1 MKIVALIILLLS
13 LLQPLAC
20 FAHPCDSCLGNVDAA
35 DTSDTSGNP
44 SHNNDADNC
53 ESSVCCA
60 EYVNPDSGVTL
71 KYAPL
76 VSVLVMTER
85 YQKLPTV
92 VIPIFIPPQNL
103 A

>member
-1 MKIVALIILLLS
+1 MKIVALIILIVS

-20 FAHPCDSCLGNVDAA
+20 FAHPCESCLGNVDTA
-35 DTSDTSGNP
+35 DTSGTSGSN
-44 SHNNDADNC
+44 SHNQDIDSC
-53 ESSVCCA
+53 DSTVCCA
-60 EYVNPDSGVTL
+60 EYVPMDSEITI

-76 VSVLVMTER
+76 VSVLVATER

>member
-1 MKIVALIILLLS
+1 MKIVALIILIVS

-20 FAHPCDSCLGNVDAA
+20 FARPCDSCLGNVDAA
-35 DTSDTSGNP
+35 DTSGTSG
-44 SHNNDADNC
+44 SHSHKHDADSC
-53 ESSVCCA
+53 DSTICCA
-60 EYVNPDSGVTL
+60 EYESLDSGITI

-76 VSVLVMTER
+76 VSVLVTTER
-85 YQKLPTV
+85 YQELPMV